1 MFLSGKWLIICL
13 YEGEEMH
20 WEVPV
25 QDLVLLQLPVA
36 TVATVENERGWCWYW
51 AAKAGVF

>member
-36 TVATVENERGWCWYW
+36 TVATVENERGWWWCW